1 MRETLKD
8 WKRDWIETNGET
20 HDLEVVIKNSKFDEF
35 APYVYE
41 GSFVDIP
48 EELLD
53 QKVIDYGRIVESTVV
68 ERKGAYSLTIWGK
81 SMKENNIEKLY
92 ELLEKAEKDSE
103 MVSTLR
109 WAIFNLA
116 NR

>member
-1 MRETLKD
+1 
-8 WKRDWIETNGET
+8 
-20 HDLEVVIKNSKFDEF
+20 
-35 APYVYE
+35 
-41 GSFVDIP
+41 
-48 EELLD
+48 
-53 QKVIDYGRIVESTVV
+53 
-68 ERKGAYSLTIWGK
+68 
-81 SMKENNIEKLY
+81 MKENNIEKLY